1 MDVWIF
7 KNTNIL
13 LTIKRNF
20 FWFKGTF
27 LEVTCLEG
35 SHLRNKPTISNNI
48 LILINLR
55 TFCNLIWSRNDS
67 LIFELETKKYHSYY
81 SSVTF
86 HLISKCPI
94 KHSWMLENLTTQAAL
109 KFSLHTV
116 CTISALTQSS
126 LRGQTIQTPFTS
138 RYLYFQSKPYPS
150 VCVCGPHRAIYQS

>member
-13 LTIKRNF
+13 LMIKRKL

-35 SHLRNKPTISNNI
+35 SHLGNKQQISNNI

-94 KHSWMLENLTTQAAL
+94 KHSWTLENLTTQAAL
-109 KFSLHTV
+109 KFSLYTV
-116 CTISALTQSS
+116 CTICHALSCINSIQFERTNHTDPVYFS
-126 LRGQTIQTPFTS
+126 LFVFS
-138 RYLYFQSKPYPS
+138 E
-150 VCVCGPHRAIYQS
+150 